1 MMRKIT
7 IAPIIGCVLSAAAL
21 ASAASAAAVPSS
33 TSAPDIV
40 KMLQD
45 QGYTV
50 QFNGTVPGPLSNCS
64 VDGVHGL
71 TIMMTPDG
79 NLMMKMDSANHGTVF
94 VDVSCTTNN

>member
-7 IAPIIGCVLSAAAL
+7 IAPIIGCVLS
-21 ASAASAAAVPSS
+21 AAVPSS

>member
-1 MMRKIT
+1 MKKIS
-7 IAPIIGCVLSAAAL
+7 IAPIAACALTAVAL
-21 ASAASAAAVPSS
+21 ASAGPAAAVTTS

-45 QGYTV
+45 QGYNV

-64 VDGVHGL
+64 VEGVHGL
-71 TIMMTPDG
+71 TVMMTSDG
-79 NLMMKMDSANHGTVF
+79 FLMMKMDPANHGTVF